1 MSEPPL
7 EPLPEGIAE
16 RYGVALPPRGERLLG
31 DSGAEVF
38 RAGEFV
44 VRVERADPDSV
55 RWEHSLVRFLA
66 EEIEQVV
73 PAVTALDGATYYV
86 DGGRVVSV
94 FPFVEGEEIRSREA
108 HFRHELPTLLAQLHR
123 RAQAWPVTEQRP
135 GVPSLRERNWDRNDW
150 WDWSLVERTP
160 PLVRAFEELREWVAG
175 ADDLC
180 VYAIQGD
187 FHSGNVLVRDR
198 RIAGIVDWQ
207 YARLDWP
214 AFELAGVVWDLSWD
228 GRSTNID
235 TAVRDDIVR
244 TYVDAGGPGEPEAI
258 VPLMR
263 LESLVTALILLT
275 RAARG
280 LSSNREFTLLLIATL
295 DELA

>member
-1 MSEPPL
+1 M
-7 EPLPEGIAE
+7 
-16 RYGVALPPRGERLLG
+16 ALPPRGERLLG

-38 RAGEFV
+38 RAGEVV
-44 VRVERADPDSV
+44 VRVERADPASV
-55 RWEHSLVRFLA
+55 RWEHSLVRFLG
-66 EEIEQVV
+66 EEIEQAV
-73 PAVTALDGATYYV
+73 PPLTALDGSTFYV

-94 FPFVEGEEIRSREA
+94 FPFVDGEELRSHEA
-108 HFRHELPTLLAQLHR
+108 QFRQQLPTLLAHLHQ
-123 RAQAWPVTEQRP
+123 RAQAWPVPEQRP
-135 GVPSLRERNWDRNDW
+135 GMPSLRDWNWDRNDW

-175 ADDLC
+175 TDDLC
-180 VYAIQGD
+180 VCAIQGD
-187 FHSGNVLVRDR
+187 FHSGNVLVRNR

-228 GRSTNID
+228 GRSTTID
-235 TAVRDDIVR
+235 TAVPDDIIR
-244 TYVDAGGPGEPEAI
+244 TYVDAGGPGEPAAI

-263 LESLVTALILLT
+263 LESLVSALISLT

-280 LSSNREFTLLLIATL
+280 LSWHREYTLLLVATL